1 MEGDLKNSKH
11 VLLFMIVGLF
21 SLAGTFVFLVYQSYF
36 WAGFISLILYLG
48 SRDYYLKLK
57 SKIPTR
63 IRGIAPS
70 LMIFIVLITLVL
82 PCYFIIRTL
91 LHELISLLFVL
102 KVNLSEDRIVPT
114 LMSINL
120 ITDYFT
126 DSEFFWVQL
135 PNMYREIV
143 SSYGD
148 ILNIDSMYGILS
160 NTTSLIL
167 GGIKIP
173 LAIFV
178 NICFSFMLLFFLYK
192 DGYKLESFL
201 LNNLPYSDE
210 IEKHIGHRISEAV
223 KAVLKGNILISL
235 LQGFVAGVLLFFAG
249 IPNPILYGSI
259 ASIFSL
265 IPVIGTMVVWLP
277 AGLYLGFIEESWIV
291 AVIYMSLSFTSYM
304 TLENLVKPNILDK
317 KLNIHPFLLFLA
329 LLGGIQQFGIVGLV
343 IGPIAVTI
351 LVILWDFWMAYRR
364 NEFTSH

>member
-1 MEGDLKNSKH
+1 VSHGELKNSKYALPI
-11 VLLFMIVGLF
+11 VLLGLF
-21 SLAGTFVFLVYQSYF
+21 SIAGTFAFLVYQSYF
-36 WAGFISLILYLG
+36 WSGIISLILYIG
-48 SRDYYLKLK
+48 SRDYFLKLK
-57 SKIPTR
+57 NFIPER
-63 IRGIAPS
+63 IRGVAPT
-70 LMIFIVLITLVL
+70 LMILIVLITIVL
-82 PCYFIIRTL
+82 PCFFVIRTL
-91 LHELISLLFVL
+91 LDELISLLFVL

-126 DSEFFWVQL
+126 DIFWVQF

-148 ILNIDSMYGILS
+148 ILNIDSLYGILS

-178 NICFSFMLLFFLYK
+178 NICFSFMLLFFFYK
-192 DGYKLESFL
+192 DGHKLELFL
-201 LNNLPYSDE
+201 MNNLPFSE
-210 IEKHIGHRISEAV
+210 EVEKQIGMRISEAV

-235 LQGFVAGVLLFFAG
+235 LQGFVAGMLLFFAG

-259 ASIFSL
+259 ASFFSL
-265 IPVIGTMVVWLP
+265 IPVIGTAVVWLP
-277 AGLYLGFIEESWIV
+277 AGFYIGFFEESWIV
-291 AVIYMSLSFTSYM
+291 AIIYMSLSFTSYM
-304 TLENLVKPNILDK
+304 VLENLVKPNILDK
-317 KLNIHPFLLFLA
+317 KLNLHPFLLFLA

-343 IGPIAVTI
+343 IGPIAVTL

-364 NEFTSH
+364 KEFKS